1 MKFRL
6 FTAIA
11 ITAMAI
17 VSCSEETA
25 GIGKSL
31 TDEDDKLQVSTG
43 IFEAHS
49 KSLVIDSIYAQN
61 FDCFFGQIKD
71 PETGTYVK
79 TEFMTTHVRYG
90 SFSTRKDV
98 MVTRLCH

>member
-31 TDEDDKLQVSTG
+31 TDEELRS
-43 IFEAHS
+43 
-49 KSLVIDSIYAQN
+49 
-61 FDCFFGQIKD
+61 
-71 PETGTYVK
+71 
-79 TEFMTTHVRYG
+79 
-90 SFSTRKDV
+90 
-98 MVTRLCH
+98 